1 MDRYYQTRFTPDPA
15 RAAVWAHVAQYLQ
28 RWVDPDGELLDLAAG
43 YADFTCAISARHKVA
58 IDLNPALVEF
68 VNADRAARRG
78 SSGEIEAIVA
88 DATDLSSF
96 VDDRFATVFASNF
109 IEHLEHP
116 QIDALLP
123 EVQRVLR
130 PGGRLILVQPN
141 FRLSPR
147 RYFDDYT
154 HRTIWT
160 DQSLTDVL
168 LASGFEVEH
177 IEARFLPLSMRSRL
191 SFGHRLVGLYLRLPY
206 RPLAGQ
212 MLVVARTPTE
222 ATD

>member
-1 MDRYYQTRFTPDPA
+1 MDRYFETRFTPDPA
-15 RAAVWAHVAQYLQ
+15 RAAVWAHVAAYLQ
-28 RWVDPDGELLDLAAG
+28 RWVDPDAELLDLAAG
-43 YADFTCAISARHKVA
+43 YGDFTRAIDARHKVA
-58 IDLNPALVEF
+58 IDLNPALVDF
-68 VNADRAARRG
+68 VNAERATGRDL
-78 SSGEIEAIVA
+78 SGEIEAIVA

-109 IEHLEHP
+109 IEHLEHA

-123 EVQRVLR
+123 EIQRVLR

-160 DQSLTDVL
+160 DQSLTDL
-168 LASGFEVEH
+168 LRSVGFELEH
-177 IEARFLPLSMRSRL
+177 VEARFLPLSMRSRL
-191 SFGHRLVGLYLRLPY
+191 SFGHRLVPLYLRLGY
-206 RPLAGQ
+206 RPFAGQ
-212 MLVVARTPTE
+212 MLVVARTPTPS
-222 ATD
+222 TD